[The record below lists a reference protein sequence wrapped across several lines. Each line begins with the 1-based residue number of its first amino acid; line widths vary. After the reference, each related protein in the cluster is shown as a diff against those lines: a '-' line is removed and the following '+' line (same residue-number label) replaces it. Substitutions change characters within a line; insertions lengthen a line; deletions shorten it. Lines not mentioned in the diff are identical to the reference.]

1 MQIGQVLI
9 STCPVLSS
17 SDDIAIDNRSKSC
30 YPIYMPETTDV
41 LGTQTPPLF
50 NFMNSTIFP
59 CKNDPS
65 VVTIWNLYSNYK
77 GAYAPEEFQRPESWS
92 AKERKAYFLSVLM
105 NRIEGTFVFVDAEI
119 ARARVESIDPTDISY
134 TYFNNLLKEMIEKI
148 ILEGNNRLKFLEA
161 LLNDEYTIPSGTY
174 YYLPD
179 PHSTSLS
186 QFVVGK
192 HNNVF
197 SKLSKLVQKAIKGR
211 KVIVSE
217 YTQIDY
223 KGLSDV
229 FVNVNSGVPLNPQE
243 LRNAL
248 HTEWAK
254 YVREIR
260 KEIAP
265 LLMFIFGDKYKRR
278 LVGDEW
284 IAECIDM
291 YLHNFFDDEEVEY
304 KFSGVTQTSKNKLYV
319 SDYEDFDPIYITEK
333 FLTLQ
338 SYIERLI
345 DEDHMDQK
353 EITKKSTVMNLF
365 WMMCNG
371 IDTYDQAVESLIRHE
386 VACKDKDLVNDAN
399 DSYRW
404 ACGGTGTKNMEF
416 RMEVLPKIVKK
427 VTSKVSS

>member
-1 MQIGQVLI
+1 
-9 STCPVLSS
+9 
-17 SDDIAIDNRSKSC
+17 
-30 YPIYMPETTDV
+30 MPGTTDV
-41 LGTQTPPLF
+41 LGTQTNPF

-65 VVTIWNLYSNYK
+65 VETIWNLYCNYK

-92 AKERKAYFLSVLM
+92 AKEKAYFLSVLM

-119 ARARVESIDPTDISY
+119 ARSSIDPTDISY

-148 ILEGNNRLKFLEA
+148 ILEGNNRLKFLE

-217 YTQIDY
+217 YTQIDS
-223 KGLSDV
+223 LTSDV

-265 LLMFIFGDKYKRR
+265 LLMFIFGDKYKVNWRR
-278 LVGDEW
+278 MD
-284 IAECIDM
+284 CRMYDM

-319 SDYEDFDPIYITEK
+319 SDYEDFDPTYITEK

-338 SYIERLI
+338 SYIQQLI

-371 IDTYDQAVESLIRHE
+371 IDTYDQS
-386 VACKDKDLVNDAN
+386 
-399 DSYRW
+399 
-404 ACGGTGTKNMEF
+404 
-416 RMEVLPKIVKK
+416 
-427 VTSKVSS
+427 